1 MPKVIVTWNDYPV
14 DDDDIDEVTYVE
26 EYNCED
32 SKEAR
37 EIIFKLDAGQYNG
50 HEIVRIRKE

>member
-14 DDDDIDEVTYVE
+14 DNDGFDEVTYVE

-37 EIIFKLDAGQYNG
+37 EIIFELDARQYNG
-50 HEIVRIRKE
+50 HEIVRVRRE